1 MELKD
6 FLKDYKFNF
15 KEFNLGNKDYIIR
28 TELIRRSDNKIIS
41 SIKNSIDI
49 YETNIIINDSKTLFT
64 FSELDWNIIIDKYK
78 RIQIDQFAKVFKI
91 KDFFPYNEDTDIS
104 NLDK

>member
-49 YETNIIINDSKTLFT
+49 YETNLMINDSKTLFT
-64 FSELDWNIIIDKYK
+64 FSELDWNVIIDKYK
-78 RIQIDQFAKVFKI
+78 RIQIDQFAQAFNI
-91 KDFFPYNEDTDIS
+91 KDFFPYNEETDIS